1 MALSG
6 LPRENPDPLSFP
18 GSHHMRLYPVTL
30 VVSRKTWPM
39 IGIRPTK
46 GIIGDYRQP
55 AEAKPESLAGNPSKD
70 SR

>member
-1 MALSG
+1 
-6 LPRENPDPLSFP
+6 
-18 GSHHMRLYPVTL
+18 MRLYPVTL